1 MTTTNEEMELEALNE
16 KTGQRAA
23 ERMQA
28 EVEGA
33 VAVEMVTI
41 TAEEY
46 RMLDD
51 LWETMET
58 RRAAVTWGAV
68 LALILTG
75 IVMATIGHVLWSW
88 LPMVGAFLCVKMEG
102 L

>member
-1 MTTTNEEMELEALNE
+1 MMKEEAEFEALNK
-16 KTGQRAA
+16 KTAQRAA

-28 EVEGA
+28 EAEDDADVET
-33 VAVEMVTI
+33 VII

-51 LWETMET
+51 LWQTMET

-75 IVMATIGHVLWSW
+75 IALGATGRVLWSW
-88 LPMVGAFLCVKMEG
+88 VPMLGAFLCMKSEG

>member
-1 MTTTNEEMELEALNE
+1 MMTMNEEVELEALNK
-16 KTGQRAA
+16 KTAQRAV

-28 EVEGA
+28 EVEG
-33 VAVEMVTI
+33 VADAEMVI
-41 TAEEY
+41 IPAEEY
-46 RMLDD
+46 RMLNE

-75 IVMATIGHVLWSW
+75 IVLGAIGHVLWSW
-88 LPMVGAFLCVKMEG
+88 APMVGAFVCMKSEG